1 MSTLKRSIVSYTSSV
16 MYCRLVAIVQSLIVI
31 RWMEPADLGIWLA
44 LQLITIYGAHA
55 HLGML
60 NAVNRELP
68 LHRGREEF
76 DCAERI
82 ENVAR
87 GSLSVMMLVGLAIV
101 GVMTVVGMGASDYG
115 RGAIA
120 LTFTAVVTLGVE
132 FHLGV
137 FRSRNEFGRA
147 GMAGVINA
155 TVILA
160 GLPLVYYWRYDGLL
174 WRVALAALI
183 TLAFCLGMNRW
194 NFTVAFDWKET
205 RALIR
210 RGAPILVVVLGL
222 AAFAAMDRT
231 LIVWLLDEQAMGHYA
246 LCFAVARIMKM
257 FPTTFGQVFYPRMTA
272 LYAQEGLSRNLL
284 RRCVQASALSVA
296 AVAVTAVGAVAVLP
310 WAVDRFFPKYAPG
323 LPALNIAIVA
333 YVVLSLA
340 AGPTYFLIST
350 MQKRRQLV
358 ALVAG
363 AATMVLFA
371 TQFAPRTLEG
381 IAWSLVAGTAVY
393 IAGLWTI
400 VLVSTLRP
408 REAAA

>member
-1 MSTLKRSIVSYTSSV
+1 MTSIRRSIVSYTSSV
-16 MYCRLVAIVQSLIVI
+16 MYCRLAAIVQSLVVI
-31 RWMEPADLGIWLA
+31 RWMEPADLGVWLA
-44 LQLITIYGAHA
+44 LQLITIYGAHT

-60 NAVNRELP
+60 NAVNRQLP

-76 DCAERI
+76 DRAERI

-87 GSLSVMMLVGLAIV
+87 GSLSLIMLAGMAVVAVMALS
-101 GVMTVVGMGASDYG
+101 GMGSSDYG

-120 LTFTAVVTLGVE
+120 LAFTAIVTLGVE
-132 FHLGV
+132 FHLGI

-147 GMAGVINA
+147 GLAGVVNA
-155 TVILA
+155 TVIVA

-174 WRVALAALI
+174 WRVALAAMI
-183 TLAFCLGMNRW
+183 TLAVCLGMNRW
-194 NFTVAFDWKET
+194 NFKVAFDWRET
-205 RALIR
+205 RSLIR
-210 RGAPILVVVLGL
+210 TGAPILVVVLGL

-246 LCFAVARIMKM
+246 LCFAVAKIMKM

-272 LYAQEGLSRNLL
+272 LYAKEGLSRNLL
-284 RRCVQASALSVA
+284 RHCVQASLLSVA
-296 AVAVTAVGAVAVLP
+296 AVSVTAVGAVAALP

-323 LPALNIAIVA
+323 LPALRIAIVA
-333 YVVLSLA
+333 YVILSLA

-358 ALVAG
+358 ALIAG
-363 AATMVLFA
+363 TATMVVFA

-393 IAGLWTI
+393 ISGLWAI
-400 VLVSTLRP
+400 VLSSTLRP
-408 REAAA
+408 RVAT